1 MAGSTIHSQCALLPG
16 PRGLLSM
23 FHSQLEYNCGALDK
37 ATTKGRI
44 QVGSRSEAAFND
56 LKCAL
61 TTASVLQLLNF
72 DINFIVECDAFDT
85 GFGAVLHQGSGPVA
99 FYSKKIVLRHAKL
112 VAYEREL
119 IGLVNV
125 VCHWRP
131 YLWGSS
137 FVVCTNHYS
146 LKFLLD
152 QKLATVLQ
160 HQWASKLLGFDFYVE
175 VQTRN
180 NQCGG

>member
-1 MAGSTIHSQCALLPG
+1 
-16 PRGLLSM
+16 M

-137 FVVCTNHYS
+137 FVVCTDHYS

>member
-1 MAGSTIHSQCALLPG
+1 
-16 PRGLLSM
+16 
-23 FHSQLEYNCGALDK
+23 
-37 ATTKGRI
+37 
-44 QVGSRSEAAFND
+44 
-56 LKCAL
+56 
-61 TTASVLQLLNF
+61 
-72 DINFIVECDAFDT
+72 
-85 GFGAVLHQGSGPVA
+85 VA
-99 FYSKKIVLRHAKL
+99 FYSKKIVPRHAKL

-137 FVVCTNHYS
+137 FVVCTDHYS

-160 HQWASKLLGFDFYVE
+160 YQWASKLLGFDFHVE

>member
-1 MAGSTIHSQCALLPG
+1 VEPLTKLL
-16 PRGLLSM
+16 R
-23 FHSQLEYNCGALDK
+23 
-37 ATTKGRI
+37 KGGFKWG
-44 QVGSRSEAAFND
+44 VEAEAAFND

-72 DINFIVECDAFDT
+72 DINFIVECDASDT
-85 GFGAVLHQGSGPVA
+85 SFGAVHHQGSGPVA
-99 FYSKKIVLRHAKL
+99 FYSKKIVPRHAKL

-125 VCHWRP
+125 VFHWRP

-137 FVVCTNHYS
+137 FVVCTDHYS

-160 HQWASKLLGFDFYVE
+160 HQWASKLLGFDFHVE